1 MPPSY
6 SKPKFRFYFSIFI
19 FFTQELSKENTTFL
33 HSGYRHQLFLS
44 FAFPSKQALLSSLYR
59 KELQAGG
66 RATMEKSVG
75 ANLHLPAAY
84 NQAEI
89 EPEMSNRLH
98 PDLQV
103 LYFSMIE
110 TSFVGFTVKGE

>member
-1 MPPSY
+1 
-6 SKPKFRFYFSIFI
+6 
-19 FFTQELSKENTTFL
+19 
-33 HSGYRHQLFLS
+33 
-44 FAFPSKQALLSSLYR
+44 
-59 KELQAGG
+59 
-66 RATMEKSVG
+66 MEKSVG